1 MRGVGK
7 TTLLSQIYY
16 NARMKLE
23 PNRVLYFSIDELKLN
38 SFTLMD
44 VLKSYSEI
52 FGIDLHNEKIILL
65 IDEIQ
70 YEKNWDLVLKNLY
83 DTTNIFIIATGSSAV
98 KLKESPDLARR
109 ALHKAVY
116 PMTFREYIYLTH
128 NIKIESLFEEV
139 FLNGE
144 LDNFKKLYAKVYSK
158 IPDDEAKNI

>member
-1 MRGVGK
+1 M
-7 TTLLSQIYY
+7 
-16 NARMKLE
+16 
-23 PNRVLYFSIDELKLN
+23 
-38 SFTLMD
+38 
-44 VLKSYSEI
+44 
-52 FGIDLHNEKIILL
+52 
-65 IDEIQ
+65 
-70 YEKNWDLVLKNLY
+70 VLKNLY

-158 IPDDEAKNI
+158 IPDDEAKKIFKNWLITFCIGRG

>member
-1 MRGVGK
+1 MVQLNDYILNHIARAPTILSKYNKEKKRFDYSILEEKVNDYIEKDRREVIVLYGLRGVGK

-16 NARMKLE
+16 NARVKLE

-44 VLKSYSEI
+44 VLKSYSDI

-83 DTTNIFIIATGSSAV
+83 DTTNIFIIATS
-98 KLKESPDLARR
+98 
-109 ALHKAVY
+109 
-116 PMTFREYIYLTH
+116 
-128 NIKIESLFEEV
+128 
-139 FLNGE
+139 
-144 LDNFKKLYAKVYSK
+144 
-158 IPDDEAKNI
+158 